1 MKKTDVLLKCFILY
15 PCVSVWCVSESE
27 GWCNCLS
34 VCLFMSV
41 CMCVCVSLCLCE
53 CISVCLCLSVFM
65 GLLVWTVV
73 CGEQPDRENRSHTSL
88 RTLAKGLSGI
98 FCRRQGKPLKLSMRG
113 IERQAGE
120 KGPLD
125 LNKAWKAYLKV
136 VPARPTHCQSSIY
149 PTFQHNKISKGN
161 FSVHSELKRTS
172 EKLQRLNNITLEL
185 HGIESIA
192 YKVEKFVI

>member
-27 GWCNCLS
+27 SWCNCLS
-34 VCLFMSV
+34 VCLFLSV
-41 CMCVCVSLCLCE
+41 CLCVCVSLCLCE

-98 FCRRQGKPLKLSMRG
+98 FCRRQGKPLKLSMNAYMSNLLESMEG
-113 IERQAGE
+113 NQTEM
-120 KGPLD
+120 
-125 LNKAWKAYLKV
+125 WKVINTQLQQQQGKTCNT
-136 VPARPTHCQSSIY
+136 THS
-149 PTFQHNKISKGN
+149 G
-161 FSVHSELKRTS
+161 
-172 EKLQRLNNITLEL
+172 
-185 HGIESIA
+185 
-192 YKVEKFVI
+192 